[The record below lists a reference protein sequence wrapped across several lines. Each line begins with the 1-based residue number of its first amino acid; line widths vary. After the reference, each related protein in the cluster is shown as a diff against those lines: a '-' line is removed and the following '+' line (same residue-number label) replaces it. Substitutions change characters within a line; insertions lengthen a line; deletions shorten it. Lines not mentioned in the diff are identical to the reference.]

1 METFEDK
8 LILFLKEQFDGVQC
22 DLDCLP
28 TGKVTGALIWGGFAK
43 HDHAERQHVL
53 WEKLKRE
60 FSNRED
66 LAKIGAIL
74 TLTPEEYEVELES

>member
-1 METFEDK
+1 MEAFKDK
-8 LILFLKEQFDGVQC
+8 LVVFLEAQFDEVQC
-22 DLDCLP
+22 DLECLP
-28 TGKVTGALIWGGFAK
+28 AGRVTGSLVWGGFSK
-43 HDHAERQHVL
+43 YDHAERQHVL
-53 WEKLKRE
+53 WEKLRME

>member
-1 METFEDK
+1 METIKDK
-8 LILFLKEQFDGVQC
+8 LILFLEKQFGGVHC
-22 DLDCLP
+22 DLECLP
-28 TGKVTGALIWGGFAK
+28 AGTITGSLIWEGFAK

-53 WEKLKRE
+53 WEKLRTE